1 MHMTIRA
8 LRANLSDALE
18 SVAAGSE
25 IVITRRGI
33 PVARLVAPEPVAASH
48 DFLALR
54 SRIPAWDG
62 PSLGEDLIAARRH
75 DRLDHL
81 AR

>member
-1 MHMTIRA
+1 MTIRA

-25 IVITRRGI
+25 IVVTRHGV
-33 PVARLVAPEPVAASH
+33 PVARLVATEAVAAAN
-48 DFLALR
+48 DFQALR
-54 SRIPAWDG
+54 ARIPAWDG

-75 DRLDHL
+75 DRFD
-81 AR
+81 R